1 MYGEVG
7 RGLKSRSRWMDCD
20 KERGEKRRD
29 TKRRIRCRKTTKTLR
44 ILPAWDVAFSRVL
57 EKLVLAGL
65 LTEKQTFIQSDYSF
79 LCQTATHSGLT
90 RYARL

>member
-20 KERGEKRRD
+20 KERGEKRRHEEED
-29 TKRRIRCRKTTKTLR
+29 PLSENHKNTQ

-57 EKLVLAGL
+57 EKLVVAGL

-79 LCQTATHSGLT
+79 LCDTATHSGLT
-90 RYARL
+90 LYARL